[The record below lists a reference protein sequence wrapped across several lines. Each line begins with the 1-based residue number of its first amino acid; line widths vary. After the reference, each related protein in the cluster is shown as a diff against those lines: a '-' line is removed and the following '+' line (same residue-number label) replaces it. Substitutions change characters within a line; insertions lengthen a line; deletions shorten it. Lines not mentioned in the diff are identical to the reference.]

1 MTPYCA
7 PPNPSLTAEARSPSK
22 SPCTTARGGRRES
35 CQSLTTRALH
45 HSQVE
50 FDDVVMSF
58 LFLIAVWVGGKAAA
72 GMRMP
77 SLVGELAVG
86 LVMGPPLLDVVP
98 LAEALMLY
106 GEVGLLLLVRRC
118 RPSAV
123 RRSQWTPGIG
133 IQKAAA
139 ASSELLSTR
148 SAQRALRHSQRRNLM
163 RLRMPAQVLEA
174 GLDADLPMMRT
185 VGPRGVAIALCGT
198 CLPVC
203 IAAGLGR
210 AVLGLDRTD
219 AKS

>member
-1 MTPYCA
+1 MHMALRFGMTPYCA

-86 LVMGPPLLDVVP
+86 LVRGPPLLDVVP

-139 ASSELLSTR
+139 AALNSCPPAAHRERCDTATDGISCVCACRRRCSRRAST
-148 SAQRALRHSQRRNLM
+148 
-163 RLRMPAQVLEA
+163 P
-174 GLDADLPMMRT
+174 
-185 VGPRGVAIALCGT
+185 T
-198 CLPVC
+198 CQ
-203 IAAGLGR
+203 
-210 AVLGLDRTD
+210 
-219 AKS
+219 